1 MTLTDKWHRTW
12 MGLFGYPNIRDT
24 IQKLRTRAATK
35 DKSGGISGLYTD
47 RLNVLM
53 RSYKEV
59 PLWWYLALFA
69 GSFITIIVILAKGY
83 FFIPS
88 KHLF

>member
-1 MTLTDKWHRTW
+1 
-12 MGLFGYPNIRDT
+12 MGLFGYPHIRDT
-24 IQKLRTRAATK
+24 IQKLRARAATK
-35 DKSGGISGLYTD
+35 DKSGGINELYTD

-69 GSFITIIVILAKGY
+69 SSFITIIVILAKGY
-83 FFIPS
+83 FFIPG

>member
-1 MTLTDKWHRTW
+1 
-12 MGLFGYPNIRDT
+12 MGLFGYPKIRDT
-24 IQKLRTRAATK
+24 IQKLRARAATK
-35 DKSGGISGLYTD
+35 GKGGEINEFYTD

-59 PLWWYLALFA
+59 PLWWYLALFVA
-69 GSFITIIVILAKGY
+69 SFVTIIVILAKGY

-88 KHLF
+88 KRVL